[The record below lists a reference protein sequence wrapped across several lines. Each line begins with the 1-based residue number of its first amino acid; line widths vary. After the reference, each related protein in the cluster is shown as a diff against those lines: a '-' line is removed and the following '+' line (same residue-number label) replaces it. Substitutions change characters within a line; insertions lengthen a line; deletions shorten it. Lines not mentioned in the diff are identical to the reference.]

1 MALAE
6 EESDCEMY
14 CIQPITIQ
22 VPIKGFKAFQD
33 LEVPCG
39 KCIGCR
45 IAKRKEWS
53 LRMLHE
59 LTYHPQSSFITLTY
73 DDYHLPSDNS
83 LKKRHLQLFIKRLRK
98 NLGERRIKYFAC
110 GEYGGQ
116 TMRPHYHA
124 ILFGSGLTREDKNR
138 VIDCWPLCDWTKP
151 SIRKNS
157 FGIAEPDSIR
167 YVAQYIDKKFTGD
180 MAEEI
185 YVNQGIEPVFR
196 LLSQGIGLQY
206 ALDNKSQIEEL
217 SYITLK
223 GVKHSV
229 PRYYI
234 KKLDLDVEKLREQ
247 ALVNDCEKNEHYSG
261 VNIST
266 DNALRSLNPEL
277 IHSIY
282 DGDMRS
288 RKQKKRNLEAKVM
301 LKQSKL

>member
-1 MALAE
+1 M
-6 EESDCEMY
+6 MT
-14 CIQPITIQ
+14 ITYPQ
-22 VPIKGFKAFQD
+22 T
-33 LEVPCG
+33 
-39 KCIGCR
+39 
-45 IAKRKEWS
+45 IA
-53 LRMLHE
+53 
-59 LTYHPQSSFITLTY
+59 
-73 DDYHLPSDNS
+73 

-138 VIDCWPLCDWTKP
+138 VIDCWPLCDWTQP
-151 SIRKNS
+151 SIKKNS

-180 MAEEI
+180 LAEEI
-185 YVNQGIEPVFR
+185 YTNQGIEPVFR

-234 KKLDLDVEKLREQ
+234 KKLDLDVDKLREL
-247 ALVNDCEKNEHYSG
+247 ALVNDCEKNEHYSSI
-261 VNIST
+261 NIST
-266 DNALRSLNPEL
+266 DDAMRSLNPEL

-282 DGDMRS
+282 DGELRS

>member
-1 MALAE
+1 MR
-6 EESDCEMY
+6 
-14 CIQPITIQ
+14 CIVYNHHHTSPYQRHQGLP
-22 VPIKGFKAFQD
+22 G

-73 DDYHLPSDNS
+73 DDYNSPSDNS
-83 LKKRHLQLFIKRLRK
+83 LKNGIYSYLSKDSEKKSR
-98 NLGERRIKYFAC
+98 ERRIKYFAC

-157 FGIAEPDSIR
+157 FGLAEPDSIR

-180 MAEEI
+180 LANEI

-234 KKLDLDVEKLREQ
+234 KKLDLDVDKLREQ
-247 ALVNDCEKNEHYSG
+247 ALLSDCEKNEHYSG
-261 VNIST
+261 INIST
-266 DNALRSLNPEL
+266 DNARRSLDPEL
-277 IHSIY
+277 VHSIY
-282 DGDMRS
+282 EGELRS
-288 RKQKKRNLEAKVM
+288 RMQKKRNLEAKVM